1 MDIYAVLVK
10 YEEMCEEATAWHPC
24 GEEQTK
30 VYCELCATIRPHVCH
45 QTRDHYSSEE
55 LKSLVIGTHRG
66 VQGVPR
72 GERRGRLCV

>member
-24 GEEQTK
+24 GEAQTK

-45 QTRDHYSSEE
+45 QT
-55 LKSLVIGTHRG
+55 
-66 VQGVPR
+66 
-72 GERRGRLCV
+72 